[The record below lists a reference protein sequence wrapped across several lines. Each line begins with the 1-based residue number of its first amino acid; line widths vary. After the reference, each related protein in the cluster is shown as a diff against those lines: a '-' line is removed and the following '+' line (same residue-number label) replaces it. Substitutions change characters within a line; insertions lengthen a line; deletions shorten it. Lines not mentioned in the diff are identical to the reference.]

1 MSIITV
7 FIPISCCS
15 LSAVFN
21 GCTNINITLGQVRQA
36 VLIRG
41 IAGSV
46 CFLFGVLALIFEII
60 FLCRI
65 KANFLLRLFFY
76 LTLSSTLFIGTFGL
90 DLVHYF
96 HYGTEG
102 ESDPWFCESLAFLAV
117 YAASVIS
124 LFSYAIVF
132 FLLRI
137 VFNCAHVQR
146 SRGSKCGR
154 LCVAEIVF
162 VTATFTLP
170 LFIDWVPFLNDH
182 YGNNPWSYCWFKDG
196 RTQDLCNMNTTIEL
210 DEILLFYV
218 PNSIAALSCFVCVV
232 ILIVWVIRL
241 RCYVKTL
248 VREKLRVILKEMFLF
263 VGFMTAYSITW
274 LVFVVS
280 SLMKPFGYSV
290 YTLWVLKSLANP
302 LMTATIPSSF
312 FFYLFA
318 NFPRRKLRPRR
329 RLYSSIV
336 DATTPPS
343 TRVSAPSET
352 TPVPFSNSWDTSE
365 ESTLLVN

>member
-1 MSIITV
+1 MPVHVHVV
-7 FIPISCCS
+7 FH
-15 LSAVFN
+15 N
-21 GCTNINITLGQVRQA
+21 CTDINITLWQVQQA
-36 VLIRG
+36 VLLRG
-41 IAGSV
+41 IVGSV
-46 CFLFGVLALIFEII
+46 CFLFGLLALIFEII

-96 HYGTEG
+96 YYGTDG
-102 ESDPWFCESLAFLAV
+102 EVDPRFCGSLAFLAV
-117 YAASVIS
+117 YAASVVS
-124 LFSYAIVF
+124 LFSYCIVF

-137 VFNCAHVQR
+137 VFNCAQVQMER
-146 SRGSKCGR
+146 TRGTRCGR
-154 LCVAEIVF
+154 WCVAELVF
-162 VTATFTLP
+162 VVAAFTLP
-170 LFIDWVPFLNDH
+170 LFIDWIPFLNDH
-182 YGNNPWSYCWFKDG
+182 YGNNAWSYCWFTDG
-196 RTQDLCNMNTTIEL
+196 GAQDLCDMNTTVQL
-210 DEILLFYV
+210 DQILLFYV
-218 PNSIAALSCFVCVV
+218 PNSIAALSCFVCVI
-232 ILIVWVIRL
+232 ILIAWVIRL

-248 VREKLRVILKEMFLF
+248 VHEKLRVILKEMFLF
-263 VGFMTAYSITW
+263 VGFMSAYSITW
-274 LVFVVS
+274 LVFLVS
-280 SLMKPFGYSV
+280 SLTKPFGYSV
-290 YTLWVLKSLANP
+290 YTFWALKSLGNP

-318 NFPRRKLRPRR
+318 KCYPRRKVRSHR

-352 TPVPFSNSWDTSE
+352 TPVPFSNSE